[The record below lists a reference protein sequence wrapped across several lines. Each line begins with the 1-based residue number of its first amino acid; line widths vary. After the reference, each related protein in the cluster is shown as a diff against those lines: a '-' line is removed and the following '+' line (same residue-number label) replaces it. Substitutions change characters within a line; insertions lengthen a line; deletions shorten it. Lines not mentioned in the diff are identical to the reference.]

1 MNADFDNLLPVRIF
15 SIHSIIRSST
25 ITYLECLEE
34 RYVFDIIDLIINS
47 MYLWRIWRCKNANT
61 RTLCYE
67 Y

>member
-34 RYVFDIIDLIINS
+34 RYVFDIRFNNKFYVFVENLEMQRRVES
-47 MYLWRIWRCKNANT
+47 ARKKKKK
-61 RTLCYE
+61 
-67 Y
+67 